1 MNALVPPAKTTPTRQ
16 LPKSMDLLRWCDGDA
31 AETSGSTIGRAKGSA
46 SCKSTELVDSTKIS
60 ECPVLPLSCL
70 GIWASRQRVRCFP
83 YLSERSPS
91 HTDFRIIR
99 APDAA
104 LIYGPPS
111 QASLPKTQ
119 SKLNLASSIFYFWV
133 WLCLLQSHRVG
144 TSNWLMG
151 PANRSVLH
159 DPHSVSG
166 RLTAPRWS
174 VHEARV

>member
-46 SCKSTELVDSTKIS
+46 SCKSAELVDSTKIS

-99 APDAA
+99 AFRRSAH
-104 LIYGPPS
+104 IRG
-111 QASLPKTQ
+111 SLSSVPAKDPVQVKPRLLYFLFLGVVVLCSRVTE
-119 SKLNLASSIFYFWV
+119 LARPIGSW
-133 WLCLLQSHRVG
+133 
-144 TSNWLMG
+144 
-151 PANRSVLH
+151 
-159 DPHSVSG
+159 DPQTDPFCTT
-166 RLTAPRWS
+166 RTPRWS